1 MADAATLSPLLPG
14 GQDAITPPI
23 EFRDPPAPPPPPPPA
38 EAAAGDASPALPSP
52 GRVRRSIAEFNARVS
67 SVQKLVAAKSPVVL
81 VNGHHEE
88 PGSAGTCAG
97 CRQTWPV
104 DGRGFDVDE
113 FGFIKFDE
121 RRMVCPGSPA
131 RSPVHVPPGSSRP
144 LPPRPV
150 VPLVCVTPVGAGDGA
165 GDGAGPL
172 PLGPSPPS
180 TTASSASLRMHLL
193 APTDEVAF
201 LLPSPK
207 RARRFSAPS
216 APDRAPS
223 PEPGADDPADEDVAR
238 TVRLAMRRPS
248 DLGIIPISPPGTVD
262 PTPGDGDGDDD
273 DDVDERFK
281 NLRNELFEVM
291 QRSIDSV
298 KTPRGSLG
306 TPTPLPTPS
315 PGRAPVHEDA
325 AVKQTLLVPEAHPG
339 AGCWTP
345 SPVTPQASRGL
356 KGLLLQCAGAG
367 SLLSWMRRSNQRRPP
382 TATWLVKPTW
392 RLWGEERADGAIYTV
407 YLKKVRY
414 HRPNKTVAAE
424 GDADDHISHLEWE
437 TVRVRFVKAA
447 TLEKLVE
454 SLATDDGE
462 LESTYINV
470 FLSTYRT
477 FSTTETVLG
486 LLLDRYEQLVSTAT
500 STDDERKVLDQHKKT
515 LVVALHVWLD
525 SFPEDFRDPPHHPN
539 LQQMLLFC
547 RQHLPDSE
555 LHVKARFRLDR
566 FHRDDALLDP
576 RHAYAAESLSLN
588 NNHPLVNGGGPPRP
602 PYHFPDVPE
611 AHFAEQLT
619 RMDME
624 LFRKLVPHQCLGA
637 VWSRRDKSRSQE
649 AATVLATVNQFNAVS
664 FRVIS
669 SVLTGAD
676 LRPGERGKI
685 IATWIDIAQ
694 ELRVLKNFSSLK
706 AIISGLQS
714 NPVYRL
720 QRTWQTI
727 NKEKVAVY
735 EELARIFSEE
745 NNQWAQR
752 ELLMREGTAKFAD
765 TAGEHDKQLQ
775 KVFQKQQNNSGNIS
789 HGTIPYLGTFL
800 TDLTMIDTAI
810 PDMVG
815 EGMINFDKRRKEFE
829 VLAQIKLLQGAAN
842 AYNIPH
848 DPLFDRWFDSVLVLD
863 DREAYHL
870 SCQIE
875 PPAPNG
881 PTAASQGTAS
891 RDGRHRRKPGLGHRK
906 NDSIASTSSSSSSQ
920 FYCDLD
926 SLPSSPRNS
935 LDRKASPSQ
944 MSSSSSNSSLRSLD
958 VSVTSSNNSSN
969 RLHPHPHPHPPHL
982 NAQLN
987 LSAPL
992 DQPLDFYIIRVTVEP
1007 AGPET
1012 DGVIMYKSIMLS
1024 NNERTPQVIRNAMLK
1039 IGIEGNPEDYSL
1051 SQILPDKEML
1061 LPPNANVYYA
1071 VNTQFNLNFILRN
1084 KKVKKEPAPVPPCR
1098 TRLSKK
1104 SLPTS

>member
-1 MADAATLSPLLPG
+1 MVIPADFQEG
-14 GQDAITPPI
+14 VVVVQD
-23 EFRDPPAPPPPPPPA
+23 
-38 EAAAGDASPALPSP
+38 SP
-52 GRVRRSIAEFNARVS
+52 GT
-67 SVQKLVAAKSPVVL
+67 
-81 VNGHHEE
+81 
-88 PGSAGTCAG
+88 PG
-97 CRQTWPV
+97 R
-104 DGRGFDVDE
+104 F
-113 FGFIKFDE
+113 
-121 RRMVCPGSPA
+121 
-131 RSPVHVPPGSSRP
+131 
-144 LPPRPV
+144 
-150 VPLVCVTPVGAGDGA
+150 
-165 GDGAGPL
+165 
-172 PLGPSPPS
+172 
-180 TTASSASLRMHLL
+180 L
-193 APTDEVAF
+193 APTDEISYV
-201 LLPSPK
+201 LPSPK
-207 RARRFSAPS
+207 RRRRPSSAP
-216 APDRAPS
+216 PVPVS
-223 PEPGADDPADEDVAR
+223 PAAEDDDEDVAR

-248 DLGIIPISPPGTVD
+248 DLGIIPISPPGTVGSS
-262 PTPGDGDGDDD
+262 PGDGDADHSDGM
-273 DDVDERFK
+273 DERFN
-281 NLRNELFEVM
+281 NLRNELVEVL

-298 KTPRGSLG
+298 KTPHGSLG
-306 TPTPLPTPS
+306 TPTPLQTPQEKPPPAVPPPAAPPAMP
-315 PGRAPVHEDA
+315 PGEPE
-325 AVKQTLLVPEAHPG
+325 AVRRTLNVPEASPRD
-339 AGCWTP
+339 WTP
-345 SPVTPQASRGL
+345 SPMTPQAPRGL
-356 KGLLLQCAGAG
+356 KSLLLQCACAPNL
-367 SLLSWMRRSNQRRPP
+367 SLRRKSQPQQKP
-382 TATWLVKPTW
+382 AATWYVKPTW
-392 RLWGEERADGAIYTV
+392 RLWGEERAEGAIYTV

-414 HRPNKTVAAE
+414 HRPTRTIAS
-424 GDADDHISHLEWE
+424 DADDGISHLEWE

-470 FLSTYRT
+470 FLATYRT
-477 FSTTETVLG
+477 FATTETVLN
-486 LLLDRYEQLVSTAT
+486 LLLDRYDTLSSSADDQDDVILEQH
-500 STDDERKVLDQHKKT
+500 RKT
-515 LVVALHVWLD
+515 LVLALHVWLD
-525 SFPEDFRDPPHHPN
+525 SFPEDFRDPPQHPV
-539 LQQMLLFC
+539 LQQLLMFC
-547 RQHLPDSE
+547 KQHLPDSE
-555 LHVKARFRLDR
+555 LHVKVRFRFDK
-566 FHRDDALLDP
+566 FHRDDQIMDP
-576 RHAYAAESLSLN
+576 CHLFAGDSMCLSN
-588 NNHPLVNGGGPPRP
+588 NKNTALVNGGLAPRL
-602 PYHFPDVPE
+602 PYNFPDVPE

-669 SVLTGAD
+669 TVLTDSD
-676 LRPGERGKI
+676 LKPGERGKI

-694 ELRVLKNFSSLK
+694 ELRFLKNFSSLK

-765 TAGEHDKQLQ
+765 TVGEHDKQLQ

-875 PPAPNG
+875 PSTNNG
-881 PTAASQGTAS
+881 NAASSQGTAS
-891 RDGRHRRKPGLGHRK
+891 RDVRHKRKPGLGHRK

-926 SLPSSPRNS
+926 SVPSSPHDS

-944 MSSSSSNSSLRSLD
+944 MSSSSSSSSLRSLD
-958 VSVTSSNNSSN
+958 VSVSSSNHSN
-969 RLHPHPHPHPPHL
+969 NQTSRSHHPHPPHL

-992 DQPLDFYIIRVTVEP
+992 DTPMDFYIIRVTVEP
-1007 AGPET
+1007 EGPET
-1012 DGVIMYKSIMLS
+1012 EGVIMYKSIMLS

-1039 IGIEGNPEDYSL
+1039 LGIEGNPDSYSL

-1084 KKVKKEPAPVPPCR
+1084 KKMKKEPAPVPPCR
-1098 TRLSKK
+1098 TKSSKK
-1104 SLPTS
+1104 LLPGT